1 MLLTQEKR
9 YTLSQLAC
17 LEMDLVLI
25 ILFMAYSRITVDMYT
40 HSTLPSV
47 CLLAQKQQV
56 LFFVSCQH

>member
-9 YTLSQLAC
+9 YTLLQLAC

-25 ILFMAYSRITVDMYT
+25 ILFMAYSRITVATYT

-47 CLLAQKQQV
+47 CLLA
-56 LFFVSCQH
+56 